1 MKFYI
6 FLLSLTLFF
15 NDCLTL
21 WCYQCTSAIPGCME
35 PFNWRGVGYLGNP
48 CPDSE
53 DICVKLIERKGAQTF
68 ITRDCLSNFRA
79 FRTDIPADTYEG
91 CRPAARDV
99 NLANYVNN
107 TIKELDIK
115 RDWYDETTWCF
126 CFLDH
131 RCNGASSISTTMAL
145 LIPTCMLQLLVLEK
159 YIQAQATQEA
169 QGGKVGETLPS

>member
-1 MKFYI
+1 MKLLI
-6 FLLSLTLFF
+6 VAVLLLSTL
-15 NDCLTL
+15 NESLAI
-21 WCYQCTSAIPGCME
+21 WCYQCTAATPGCTE

-48 CPDSE
+48 CPDQD
-53 DICVKLIERKGAQTF
+53 DICIKLIERKGAQKV
-68 ITRDCLSNFRA
+68 ITRDCLSNFKA

-91 CRPAARDV
+91 CRPAAKDV

-131 RCNGASSISTTMAL
+131 RCNSAPVMPVSMAL
-145 LIPTCMLQLLVLEK
+145 LISSTLLLSFAK
-159 YIQAQATQEA
+159 IH
-169 QGGKVGETLPS
+169 LF